1 MSKEDKIIILDF
13 GSQYTQ
19 LIARRVREVG
29 VFSVILPSDVS
40 IEKIQSFNPN
50 GIILSG
56 GPETVTES
64 GTPKINKGL
73 FDTDIPLLGICYGM
87 QTMAQELGGAVIQSD
102 KREFGHA
109 TISRINNSILFD
121 EVKFKNDTLDVWMS
135 HGDKVSIIPSDFN
148 PIAESKNCPIA
159 AFAHTDKDWFG
170 LQFHPEVTHTD
181 EGIKIIKNFV
191 YKICNCQKNWDITN
205 IIDGMKSYVASTV
218 KDEKVILGLSGGVDS
233 SVVAMLLHQCIKDNL
248 ICIFVDNG
256 LLRLNEVEEVLDTFS
271 KVGINVHLSQ
281 SSDIFLS
288 RLKDVKDPEQKR
300 IIIGNTFIE
309 VFEQEAKKIDNVNW
323 LAQGTIYPDVIE
335 SSDSETGNASVIKS
349 HHNVGGLPEK
359 MNLNLLEPLRD
370 LFKDE
375 VRNIGK
381 DLGVP
386 SKILGRHPFPGP
398 GLAIRIPGVID
409 KKKILI
415 LQEADH
421 IFIQYLKEKKLYNKI
436 WQAFVVLLPVK
447 SVGVMGDE
455 RTYNFTVSIRA
466 ITSVD
471 GMTADFYMFT
481 NNQLKEISSRIIN
494 KVKGINRVLYDFTSK
509 PPGTIEWE

>member
-29 VFSVILPSDVS
+29 VFSVILPSGVS
-40 IEKIQSFNPN
+40 IEKIQSLNPK

-73 FDTDIPLLGICYGM
+73 FDTDIPILGICYGM
-87 QTMAQELGGAVIQSD
+87 QTMAQELGGTVIQSD

-135 HGDKVSIIPSDFN
+135 HGDKVSIIPNDFN
-148 PIAESKNCPIA
+148 PIAESNNCPIA

-271 KVGINVHLSQ
+271 KVGINVHLCQ

-335 SSDSETGNASVIKS
+335 
-349 HHNVGGLPEK
+349 
-359 MNLNLLEPLRD
+359 
-370 LFKDE
+370 
-375 VRNIGK
+375 
-381 DLGVP
+381 
-386 SKILGRHPFPGP
+386 
-398 GLAIRIPGVID
+398 
-409 KKKILI
+409 
-415 LQEADH
+415 
-421 IFIQYLKEKKLYNKI
+421 
-436 WQAFVVLLPVK
+436 
-447 SVGVMGDE
+447 
-455 RTYNFTVSIRA
+455 
-466 ITSVD
+466 
-471 GMTADFYMFT
+471 
-481 NNQLKEISSRIIN
+481 
-494 KVKGINRVLYDFTSK
+494 
-509 PPGTIEWE
+509 